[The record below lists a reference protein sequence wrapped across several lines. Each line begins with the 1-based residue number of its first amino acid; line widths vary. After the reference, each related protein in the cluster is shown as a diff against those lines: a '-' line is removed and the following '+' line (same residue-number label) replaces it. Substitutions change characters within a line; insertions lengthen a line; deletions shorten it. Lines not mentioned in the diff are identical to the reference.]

1 MSTTATTTVT
11 ATTLVG
17 MLPTMTSAT
26 SNILGKSC
34 PTCGQDGY
42 MSQDQLAESARKR
55 VKELEG
61 QVELLNA
68 HATQMAAQLAEYEKE
83 VRRLRSQTNTHTPR
97 TGSASSTLSTPSNES
112 EHSRSSPP
120 QAQQQSRLSTL
131 TSLLPYRRPS
141 TASPTQTMAQPAQP
155 VPSPDQVT
163 TELQTALER
172 EQSLRKAAESQLT
185 QASSELE
192 ELTAQLFSQANE
204 MVAQERKA
212 RARLEERVAVLERRD
227 VEKRKRIFAR
237 EEHLPA
243 VQAAKDFQLKAVYSR
258 SLKSAQDLASG
269 TTGVDLYSED
279 SGPGKGY
286 ADLLARDDIAAVV
299 IALPILVQPD
309 FIRKALTAGKHVLSE
324 KPIAKDI
331 ATARDLVQWYHA
343 NIDTRKTLWAVA
355 ENFRYMTKFLRTAE
369 EVQKLGRVKNF
380 RVNFHALVSTD
391 SKYFKTAWRQTPG
404 YQGGFILDG
413 GVHVVAALRLILGS
427 NDPVATISAQSC
439 LQQQHLPPLD
449 TVNAVMKTKSGA
461 TGVLSLSFGSAF
473 DDSVFEF
480 DCEGGVVALNSDTLT
495 IKGESNELAFD
506 GRGVSREVA
515 VFATT
520 IASGG
525 SVDKRQ
531 SPEEA
536 LADLEIME
544 KMLTSGERDGER
556 QTVELQV

>member
-185 QASSELE
+185 HSE
-192 ELTAQLFSQANE
+192 
-204 MVAQERKA
+204 
-212 RARLEERVAVLERRD
+212 
-227 VEKRKRIFAR
+227 
-237 EEHLPA
+237 
-243 VQAAKDFQLKAVYSR
+243 
-258 SLKSAQDLASG
+258 
-269 TTGVDLYSED
+269 
-279 SGPGKGY
+279 
-286 ADLLARDDIAAVV
+286 
-299 IALPILVQPD
+299 
-309 FIRKALTAGKHVLSE
+309 
-324 KPIAKDI
+324 
-331 ATARDLVQWYHA
+331 
-343 NIDTRKTLWAVA
+343 
-355 ENFRYMTKFLRTAE
+355 
-369 EVQKLGRVKNF
+369 
-380 RVNFHALVSTD
+380 
-391 SKYFKTAWRQTPG
+391 
-404 YQGGFILDG
+404 
-413 GVHVVAALRLILGS
+413 
-427 NDPVATISAQSC
+427 
-439 LQQQHLPPLD
+439 PPLMSSI
-449 TVNAVMKTKSGA
+449 NA
-461 TGVLSLSFGSAF
+461 
-473 DDSVFEF
+473 
-480 DCEGGVVALNSDTLT
+480 
-495 IKGESNELAFD
+495 
-506 GRGVSREVA
+506 
-515 VFATT
+515 
-520 IASGG
+520 
-525 SVDKRQ
+525 
-531 SPEEA
+531 P
-536 LADLEIME
+536 
-544 KMLTSGERDGER
+544 
-556 QTVELQV
+556 

>member
-1 MSTTATTTVT
+1 MS
-11 ATTLVG
+11 VG
-17 MLPTMTSAT
+17 VA
-26 SNILGKSC
+26 II
-34 PTCGQDGY
+34 
-42 MSQDQLAESARKR
+42 
-55 VKELEG
+55 
-61 QVELLNA
+61 
-68 HATQMAAQLAEYEKE
+68 
-83 VRRLRSQTNTHTPR
+83 
-97 TGSASSTLSTPSNES
+97 GSG
-112 EHSRSSPP
+112 
-120 QAQQQSRLSTL
+120 
-131 TSLLPYRRPS
+131 
-141 TASPTQTMAQPAQP
+141 
-155 VPSPDQVT
+155 
-163 TELQTALER
+163 
-172 EQSLRKAAESQLT
+172 
-185 QASSELE
+185 
-192 ELTAQLFSQANE
+192 
-204 MVAQERKA
+204 
-212 RARLEERVAVLERRD
+212 
-227 VEKRKRIFAR
+227 IFAR

-243 VQAAKDFQLKAVYSR
+243 VQAAKDFQLKAIYSR

-269 TTGVDLYSED
+269 TTRVDLYSED

-286 ADLLARDDIAAVV
+286 ADLLAREDIAAVL

-331 ATARDLVQWYHA
+331 ATARNLLQWYHA
-343 NIDTRKTLWAVA
+343 NIDTSKTLWAVA

-380 RVNFHALVSTD
+380 RVNSHALISTG

-413 GVHVVAALRLILGS
+413 GVHIIAALRLILGS

-439 LQQQHLPPLD
+439 LQQQHLLPLD

-461 TGVLSLSFGSAF
+461 TGVLSLSYGSAF
-473 DDSVFEF
+473 NDSVFEF
-480 DCEGGVVALNSDTLT
+480 DCEGGVVALNFDTLT
-495 IKGESNELAFD
+495 IKDESNELAFD

-556 QTVELQV
+556 QTVELQVGIFEIELESSRQLSSASQRDPTIPTSFKMVLAKKHVPIVKKRTKRFFRHQSDRFKCVPESWRKPKGIDNRVRRRFKGNIPMPSIGYGSNKKTKHMMPSGHKAFLVHNPKDVELLLMHNRTYAAEIASAVSSRKRVDIIAKAKALGVKVTNPKGRVTVEA

>member
-1 MSTTATTTVT
+1 MS
-11 ATTLVG
+11 VG
-17 MLPTMTSAT
+17 VA
-26 SNILGKSC
+26 II
-34 PTCGQDGY
+34 
-42 MSQDQLAESARKR
+42 
-55 VKELEG
+55 
-61 QVELLNA
+61 
-68 HATQMAAQLAEYEKE
+68 
-83 VRRLRSQTNTHTPR
+83 
-97 TGSASSTLSTPSNES
+97 GSG
-112 EHSRSSPP
+112 
-120 QAQQQSRLSTL
+120 
-131 TSLLPYRRPS
+131 
-141 TASPTQTMAQPAQP
+141 
-155 VPSPDQVT
+155 
-163 TELQTALER
+163 
-172 EQSLRKAAESQLT
+172 
-185 QASSELE
+185 
-192 ELTAQLFSQANE
+192 
-204 MVAQERKA
+204 
-212 RARLEERVAVLERRD
+212 
-227 VEKRKRIFAR
+227 IFAR

-391 SKYFKTAWRQTPG
+391 SKYFSKIYRLRSTSHD
-404 YQGGFILDG
+404 YLGGFILDG

-556 QTVELQV
+556 QTVELQVRSLGRPNLSGIFEIELESSRQLSSASQRDPTIPTSFKMVLAKKHVPIVKKRTKRFFRHQSDRFKCVPESWRKPKGIDNRVRRRFKGNIPMPSIGYGSNKKTKHMMPSGHKAFLVHNPKDVELLLMHNRTYAAEIASAVSSRKRVEIIAKAKALGVKVTNPKGRVTVEA